1 MRTVGELACQSIQD
15 IRDAC
20 FVVHRDTSVVRDEG
34 NLRAFCCTLDDGVA
48 RFVVLSRF
56 AISFMR
62 IVDIRIATVVVDGQ
76 AVRIL
81 LEDVARFRFAFA
93 ANEFCQVA
101 SVVRFRTP
109 GTLFDCAP
117 FFVVPG
123 CAVLQE
129 DIDCTIEGLAA
140 GGFTCI
146 AKLVVCHAG
155 PYGICRCQTQV
166 DVGVRFRFVG
176 VHCTSRCCDVAFQY
190 QFVVSGAGCLVVVVQ
205 VDVQTGGAAFCQKCI
220 VVMFV
225 ILIDFD
231 VAAAV
236 DGQFRMTAIRKEAVA
251 VDLRIDIT
259 VDGDLR
265 SHLQAVVAAA
275 VYQRAAIVTP
285 SALACT

>member
-1 MRTVGELACQSIQD
+1 MIWSKSRIHGAVCIATLTIFSTEGDVSGLQRFARCGKAVGDLHVAGEVLLACRVRTVGELACQSIQN

-34 NLRAFCCTLDDGVA
+34 NLRAFCCTLDDGVT
-48 RFVVLSRF
+48 RFVVLCRF

-155 PYGICRCQTQV
+155 PFGVCSCQTKV
-166 DVGVRFRFVG
+166 DVGV
-176 VHCTSRCCDVAFQY
+176 
-190 QFVVSGAGCLVVVVQ
+190 
-205 VDVQTGGAAFCQKCI
+205 
-220 VVMFV
+220 
-225 ILIDFD
+225 
-231 VAAAV
+231 
-236 DGQFRMTAIRKEAVA
+236 
-251 VDLRIDIT
+251 
-259 VDGDLR
+259 
-265 SHLQAVVAAA
+265 
-275 VYQRAAIVTP
+275 
-285 SALACT
+285 